1 MAVGCNDEELNSDL
15 RWFVLR
21 ESLVRSQVRAD
32 GAVATCMPRW
42 KVALN
47 QNGGAYHL
55 TIKHVTYYTVPKLRA
70 ATRPLHVSAQCNN
83 LHHHAG
89 SCTCLKLLVSHRNT
103 RQAMNAQCQHARCA
117 GQRAQSHAAIERCKR
132 EDLSRAFAQAL
143 AASGLV
149 VSGRAAVPGMA
160 EVWRT

>member
-1 MAVGCNDEELNSDL
+1 MTRNSIQISDGLFSGNHLCDRKCVQMALLQHACHAGKS
-15 RWFVLR
+15 
-21 ESLVRSQVRAD
+21 
-32 GAVATCMPRW
+32 
-42 KVALN
+42 LN
-47 QNGGAYHL
+47 QNGGAYYL

-117 GQRAQSHAAIERCKR
+117 GQRAQSHAAIERCKL

-149 VSGRAAVPGMA
+149 VSGRASVPGMA